1 MAYTFRGGIH
11 VEEYKN
17 TRNSRIETLPAP
29 EIVSIP
35 LSQHIGAPAAAIVKK
50 GDAVTVGQKIGEV
63 NGGLGCPVH
72 SSISGTVTEIVKK
85 TAQTGMQVEY
95 VVIQNDFKDTVCPDI
110 HPVSKKLTDITSEEV
125 IGIVREAG
133 ISGMGGAAFPTY
145 AKIQSAIGKVDKII
159 VNCAECEPF
168 ITANHRLLLEQPA
181 AVINGI
187 KILLKA
193 LGVHTAYIAVEDN
206 KMDAIEKL
214 EEMTES
220 SKMISVKVMK
230 TKYPQGDERQL
241 VYAITGTEIPTGKLP
256 ADVGCVIFNAET
268 CAAIYRAF
276 AFGMPLISRIVT
288 VDGDCVKRPRNVL
301 APIGTRVGDLVEFC
315 GGLTRVP
322 KKIINGGP
330 MMGAAQW
337 DTEMPV
343 TKSTSAVL
351 LFSEGFGKKDV
362 PAQACIRCGK
372 CVRNCPMH
380 LMPMYIAQ
388 FTKIHDLKRAEEYG
402 AMSCVECGSCS
413 YNCPGGVEIVQ
424 HIRVAKAAIKAEKTR
439 LASLNKPEA

>member
-17 TRNSRIETLPAP
+17 TRRCRIEALPAP
-29 EIVSIP
+29 EIVTIP
-35 LSQHIGAPAAAIVKK
+35 LSQHIGAPAAALVKK
-50 GDAVTVGQKIGEV
+50 GDSVTVGQKIGEV
-63 NGGLGCPVH
+63 SGGLGCPVH
-72 SSISGTVTEIVKK
+72 SSISGTVTDIVKK
-85 TAQTGMQVEY
+85 NAQSGFPVEY

-110 HPVSKKLTDITSEEV
+110 HPVSKKLTEVTTEEV
-125 IGIVREAG
+125 IEIVREAG

-145 AKIQSAIGKVDKII
+145 AKIQSALGKVDKLI

-181 AVINGI
+181 SVINGV

-193 LGVHTAYIAVEDN
+193 LGVRTAYLAVEDN
-206 KMDAIEKL
+206 KTDAIEKL
-214 EEMTES
+214 EEMTEG

-241 VYAITGTEIPTGKLP
+241 VYALTGVEIPAGKLP

-268 CAAIYRAF
+268 CAAVYRAF

-288 VDGDCVKRPRNVL
+288 VDGDCVKHPRNIL
-301 APIGTRVGDLVEFC
+301 APIGTRVTDLVEFC
-315 GGLTRVP
+315 GGLVREP
-322 KKIINGGP
+322 RKIINGGP

-351 LFSEGFGKKDV
+351 LFSEGFGRKSV
-362 PAQACIRCGK
+362 ETQSCIRCGK
-372 CVRNCPMH
+372 CIRNCPMH

-388 FTKIHDLKRAEEYG
+388 FSKIHDLKRAEEYG
-402 AMSCVECGSCS
+402 AMNCVECGSCS

-439 LASLNKPEA
+439 LASLSKPEK